1 VHYWLVHQWCIVGI
15 GLVLSIVTHF
25 LLPYGIVPILVATS
39 QILPTSALLLWFS
52 ADSDLI
58 SALHDLMKTL
68 LEEFIGS
75 IDPK

>member
-1 VHYWLVHQWCIVGI
+1 
-15 GLVLSIVTHF
+15 VLSIVTHF